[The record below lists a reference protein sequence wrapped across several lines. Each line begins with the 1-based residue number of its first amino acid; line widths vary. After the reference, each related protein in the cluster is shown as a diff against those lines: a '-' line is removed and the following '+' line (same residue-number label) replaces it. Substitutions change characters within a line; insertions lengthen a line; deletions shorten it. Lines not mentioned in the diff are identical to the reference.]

1 LPGTRRRTRCARGQ
15 VQAPPGFGYWLL
27 KFDGVSSNKD
37 KELEDPQGFTLI
49 EYAYSLMA
57 RAAGIDMSDCRLLA
71 EGGRRHFMTRRF
83 DRKAD
88 GGKLHMQTLA
98 GLGHFD
104 FNVAGIYAY
113 EQAFDVIRKLKL
125 HMRDIEQQFRRM
137 LFNVVARNQD
147 DHVKN
152 IAFLMDKAGN
162 WSLSPAFDVTYAY
175 NPEGAWT
182 ARHQM
187 TINGRTE
194 DFTLADFRDCA
205 GVAGLGRGRH
215 LQILAEVVAAVK
227 SWPRYASEAGVTAKQ
242 RDAIANTLELH
253 FGSRRA
259 RAKPHR
265 GGST

>member
-1 LPGTRRRTRCARGQ
+1 
-15 VQAPPGFGYWLL
+15 
-27 KFDGVSSNKD
+27 
-37 KELEDPQGFTLI
+37 
-49 EYAYSLMA
+49 
-57 RAAGIDMSDCRLLA
+57 
-71 EGGRRHFMTRRF
+71 
-83 DRKAD
+83 
-88 GGKLHMQTLA
+88 
-98 GLGHFD
+98 
-104 FNVAGIYAY
+104 
-113 EQAFDVIRKLKL
+113 
-125 HMRDIEQQFRRM
+125 MRDIEQQFRRM

-194 DFTLADFRDCA
+194 DFTLSDFRECA
-205 GVAGLGRGRH
+205 RSAGLKRGRD

-227 SWPRYASEAGVTAKQ
+227 KWPRYAGEAGVTAKQ
-242 RDAIANTLELH
+242 RDAIANTLHLH

-259 RAKPHR
+259 RRPQ
-265 GGST
+265 